1 MGWHG
6 LGQGL
11 VAEFKWADL
20 YGHRARPHLI
30 IPKVLPLMLLL
41 CVCVI
46 VCAVIIAV
54 VAAIA
59 EGRKH
64 RRKIEEYA
72 KEICRER
79 MSRGLAFDWQEALKT
94 AEENVDREYIEKM
107 SEELYGKE

>member
-1 MGWHG
+1 
-6 LGQGL
+6 
-11 VAEFKWADL
+11 
-20 YGHRARPHLI
+20 
-30 IPKVLPLMLLL
+30 MLLL
-41 CVCVI
+41 CGCI
-46 VCAVIIAV
+46 VGVLVTVAV
-54 VAAIA
+54 VAAVI

-79 MSRGLAFDWQEALKT
+79 MARGLAFDWQEALKT